1 MEKEAV
7 SRVRID
13 ANIKSMA
20 HKILSFG
27 SLNIDYVYSVDHFV
41 QKGET
46 LSSGALEIFSGGKG
60 LNQSIALGRA
70 GAEVFHAGAVGP
82 DGQFLVDLLREAG
95 VDTHLVK
102 QLESVRT
109 GNAIIQRDPAGN
121 NCILL
126 YGGANQ
132 AITREQAEESLEGF
146 GAGDYIVLQ
155 NEINQMPF
163 LMERARARGMRIVLN
178 PSPMNGRILEMP
190 LDCVDYL
197 ILNEVE
203 AAQILEADAPSLE
216 DEEAGEAM
224 AGLLKKK
231 FPGSR
236 IVLTLGENGSVYC
249 GEELLIR
256 QPAYTVKAV
265 DTTAAGDTFTGY
277 FIAGISRRM
286 PAGEALDA
294 AARAAA
300 LAVTRPGAAPS
311 IPAWEEVQAWRPT
324 PAAAPAIH

>member
-1 MEKEAV
+1 M
-7 SRVRID
+7 S
-13 ANIKSMA
+13 S
-20 HKILSFG
+20 KILTFG

-46 LSSGALEIFSGGKG
+46 LASSALEIFSGGKG
-60 LNQSIALGRA
+60 LNQSVALGRA

-82 DGQFLVDLLREAG
+82 DGQFLLDLLQEAG

-109 GNAIIQRDPAGN
+109 GNAIIQRDPEGN

-132 AITREQAEESLEGF
+132 AITREQVKESLEGF

-163 LMERARARGMRIVLN
+163 LMEQAHAKEMHIVLN
-178 PSPMNGRILEMP
+178 PSPMNGRIFEMP
-190 LDCVDYL
+190 LGCVDYL

-203 AAQILEADAPSLE
+203 AAQILEADTPALG
-216 DEEAGEAM
+216 DEKAALGDEKAGEAM
-224 AGLLKKK
+224 AELLKKK
-231 FPGSR
+231 FPRGR

-249 GEELLIR
+249 GEETRIR
-256 QPAYTVKAV
+256 QPAYAVRAV

-277 FIAGISRRM
+277 FIAGISRGM
-286 PAGEALDA
+286 SAEEALDTA
-294 AARAAA
+294 SRAAA
-300 LAVTRPGAAPS
+300 IAVTKPGAAPS
-311 IPAWEEVQAWRPT
+311 IPAWEQVQDWNPT

>member
-1 MEKEAV
+1 
-7 SRVRID
+7 
-13 ANIKSMA
+13 MA
-20 HKILSFG
+20 DKILSFG

-46 LSSGALEIFSGGKG
+46 LASGALEIFSGGKG
-60 LNQSIALGRA
+60 LNQSVALGRA

-82 DGQFLVDLLREAG
+82 DGQFLVDLLQEAG

-102 QLESVRT
+102 RLESVRT
-109 GNAIIQRDPAGN
+109 GNAIIQRDPEGN

-132 AITREQAEESLEGF
+132 AITREQVKESLEGF

-163 LMERARARGMRIVLN
+163 LMEQAHAKGMHIVLN
-178 PSPMNGRILEMP
+178 PSPMNGRIFEMP
-190 LDCVDYL
+190 LGCVDYL

-203 AAQILEADAPSLE
+203 AAQILEADAPALG
-216 DEEAGEAM
+216 DEKAALGDEKAGEAM
-224 AGLLKKK
+224 AELLKKK
-231 FPGSR
+231 FPRSR

-249 GEELLIR
+249 GEETRIR
-256 QPAYTVKAV
+256 QPAYAVRAV

-277 FIAGISRRM
+277 FIAGIGRGMS
-286 PAGEALDA
+286 AEEALDTA
-294 AARAAA
+294 SRAAA
-300 LAVTRPGAAPS
+300 IAVTKPGAAPS
-311 IPAWEEVQAWRPT
+311 IPAWEQVQDWNPT

>member
-1 MEKEAV
+1 M
-7 SRVRID
+7 S
-13 ANIKSMA
+13 S
-20 HKILSFG
+20 KILTFG

-46 LSSGALEIFSGGKG
+46 LASSALEIFSGGKG
-60 LNQSIALGRA
+60 LNQSVALGRA

-82 DGQFLVDLLREAG
+82 DGQFLLDLLQEAG

-109 GNAIIQRDPAGN
+109 GNAIIQRDPEGN

-132 AITREQAEESLEGF
+132 AITREQVKESLEGF

-163 LMERARARGMRIVLN
+163 LMEQAHAKGMHIVLN
-178 PSPMNGRILEMP
+178 PSPMNGRIFEMP
-190 LDCVDYL
+190 LGCVDYL

-203 AAQILEADAPSLE
+203 AAQILEADTPALG
-216 DEEAGEAM
+216 DEKAALGDEKAGEAM
-224 AGLLKKK
+224 AELLKKK
-231 FPGSR
+231 FPRGR

-249 GEELLIR
+249 GEETRIR
-256 QPAYTVKAV
+256 QPAYAVRAV

-277 FIAGISRRM
+277 FIAGISRGM
-286 PAGEALDA
+286 SAEEALDTA
-294 AARAAA
+294 SRAAA
-300 LAVTRPGAAPS
+300 IAVTKPGAAPS
-311 IPAWEEVQAWRPT
+311 IPAWEQVQDWNPT

>member
-1 MEKEAV
+1 
-7 SRVRID
+7 
-13 ANIKSMA
+13 MA
-20 HKILSFG
+20 DKILSFG

-46 LSSGALEIFSGGKG
+46 LASGALEIFSGGKG
-60 LNQSIALGRA
+60 LNQSVALGRA

-82 DGQFLVDLLREAG
+82 DGQFLLDLLQEAG

-102 QLESVRT
+102 RLESVRT
-109 GNAIIQRDPAGN
+109 GNAIIQRDPEGN

-132 AITREQAEESLEGF
+132 AITREQVKESLEGF

-163 LMERARARGMRIVLN
+163 LMEQAHAKEMHIVLN
-178 PSPMNGRILEMP
+178 PSPMNSRIFEMP
-190 LDCVDYL
+190 LGCVDYL

-203 AAQILEADAPSLE
+203 AAQILEADTPALG
-216 DEEAGEAM
+216 DEKAALGDEKAGEAM
-224 AGLLKKK
+224 AELLKKK
-231 FPGSR
+231 FPRSR

-249 GEELLIR
+249 GEETRIR
-256 QPAYTVKAV
+256 QPAYAVRAV

-277 FIAGISRRM
+277 FIAGISRGM
-286 PAGEALDA
+286 SAEEALDTA
-294 AARAAA
+294 SRAAA
-300 LAVTRPGAAPS
+300 IAVTKPGAAPS
-311 IPAWEEVQAWRPT
+311 IPAWEQVQDWNPT

>member
-1 MEKEAV
+1 
-7 SRVRID
+7 
-13 ANIKSMA
+13 MA
-20 HKILSFG
+20 DKILSFG

-46 LSSGALEIFSGGKG
+46 LASGALEIFSGGKG
-60 LNQSIALGRA
+60 LNQSVALGRA

-82 DGQFLVDLLREAG
+82 DGQFLLDLLQEAG

-102 QLESVRT
+102 RLESVRT
-109 GNAIIQRDPAGN
+109 GNAIIQRDPEGN

-132 AITREQAEESLEGF
+132 AITREQVKESLEGF

-163 LMERARARGMRIVLN
+163 LMEQAHAKEMHIVLN
-178 PSPMNGRILEMP
+178 PSPMNGRIFEMP
-190 LDCVDYL
+190 LGCVDYL

-203 AAQILEADAPSLE
+203 AAQILEADTPALG
-216 DEEAGEAM
+216 DEKAALGDEKAGEAM
-224 AGLLKKK
+224 AELLKKK
-231 FPGSR
+231 FPRSR

-249 GEELLIR
+249 GEETRIR
-256 QPAYTVKAV
+256 QPAYAVRAV

-277 FIAGISRRM
+277 FIAGIGRGMS
-286 PAGEALDA
+286 AEEALDTA
-294 AARAAA
+294 SRAAA
-300 LAVTRPGAAPS
+300 IAVTKPGAAPS
-311 IPAWEEVQAWRPT
+311 IPAWEQVQAWNPT

>member
-1 MEKEAV
+1 M
-7 SRVRID
+7 S
-13 ANIKSMA
+13 S
-20 HKILSFG
+20 KILSFG

-46 LSSGALEIFSGGKG
+46 LASGALEIFSGGKG
-60 LNQSIALGRA
+60 LNQSVALGRA

-82 DGQFLVDLLREAG
+82 DGQFLLDLLQEAG

-109 GNAIIQRDPAGN
+109 GNAIIQRDPEGN

-132 AITREQAEESLEGF
+132 AITREQVKKSLEGF

-163 LMERARARGMRIVLN
+163 LMEQAHAKGMHIVLN
-178 PSPMNGRILEMP
+178 PSPMNGRIFEMP
-190 LDCVDYL
+190 LGCVDYL

-203 AAQILEADAPSLE
+203 AAQILEADTPALG
-216 DEEAGEAM
+216 DEKAALGDEKAGEAM
-224 AGLLKKK
+224 AELLKKK
-231 FPGSR
+231 FPRGR

-249 GEELLIR
+249 GEETRIR
-256 QPAYTVKAV
+256 QPAYAVRAV

-277 FIAGISRRM
+277 FIAGISRGM
-286 PAGEALDA
+286 SAEEALDTA
-294 AARAAA
+294 SRAAA
-300 LAVTRPGAAPS
+300 IAVTKPGAAPS
-311 IPAWEEVQAWRPT
+311 IPAWEQVQDWNPT

>member
-1 MEKEAV
+1 M
-7 SRVRID
+7 S
-13 ANIKSMA
+13 S
-20 HKILSFG
+20 KILTFG

-46 LSSGALEIFSGGKG
+46 LASGALEIFSGGKG
-60 LNQSIALGRA
+60 LNQSVALGRA

-82 DGQFLVDLLREAG
+82 DGQFLLDLLQEAG

-102 QLESVRT
+102 RLESVRT
-109 GNAIIQRDPAGN
+109 GNAIIQRDPEGN

-132 AITREQAEESLEGF
+132 AITREQVKESLEGF

-163 LMERARARGMRIVLN
+163 LMEQAHAKGMHIVLN
-178 PSPMNGRILEMP
+178 PSPMNGRIFEMP
-190 LDCVDYL
+190 LGCVDYL

-203 AAQILEADAPSLE
+203 AAQILEADTPALG
-216 DEEAGEAM
+216 DEKAALGDEKAGEAM
-224 AGLLKKK
+224 AELLKKK
-231 FPGSR
+231 FPRGR

-249 GEELLIR
+249 GEETRIR
-256 QPAYTVKAV
+256 QPAYAVRAV

-277 FIAGISRRM
+277 FIAGISRGM
-286 PAGEALDA
+286 SAEEALDTA
-294 AARAAA
+294 SRAAA
-300 LAVTRPGAAPS
+300 IAVTKPGAAPS
-311 IPAWEEVQAWRPT
+311 IPAWEQVQDWNPT

>member
-1 MEKEAV
+1 M
-7 SRVRID
+7 S
-13 ANIKSMA
+13 S
-20 HKILSFG
+20 KILTFG

-46 LSSGALEIFSGGKG
+46 LASSALEIFSGGKG
-60 LNQSIALGRA
+60 LNQSVALGRA

-82 DGQFLVDLLREAG
+82 DGQFLVDLLQEAG

-102 QLESVRT
+102 RLESVRT
-109 GNAIIQRDPAGN
+109 GNAIIQRDPEGN

-132 AITREQAEESLEGF
+132 AITREQVKESLEGF

-163 LMERARARGMRIVLN
+163 LMEQAHAKGMHIVLN
-178 PSPMNGRILEMP
+178 PSPMNGRIFEMP
-190 LDCVDYL
+190 LGCVDYL

-203 AAQILEADAPSLE
+203 AAQILEADTPALG
-216 DEEAGEAM
+216 DEKAGEAM
-224 AGLLKKK
+224 AELLKKK
-231 FPGSR
+231 FPRSR

-249 GEELLIR
+249 GEETRIR
-256 QPAYTVKAV
+256 QPAYAVRAV

-277 FIAGISRRM
+277 FIAGISRGM
-286 PAGEALDA
+286 SAEEALDTA
-294 AARAAA
+294 SRAAA
-300 LAVTRPGAAPS
+300 IAVTKPGAAPS
-311 IPAWEEVQAWRPT
+311 IPAWEQVQDWNPT

>member
-1 MEKEAV
+1 M
-7 SRVRID
+7 S
-13 ANIKSMA
+13 S
-20 HKILSFG
+20 KILIFG

-46 LSSGALEIFSGGKG
+46 LASGALEIFSGGKG
-60 LNQSIALGRA
+60 LNQSVALGRA

-82 DGQFLVDLLREAG
+82 DGQFLVDLLQEAG

-102 QLESVRT
+102 RLESVRT
-109 GNAIIQRDPAGN
+109 GNAIIQRDPEGN

-132 AITREQAEESLEGF
+132 AITREQVKESLEGF

-163 LMERARARGMRIVLN
+163 LMEQAHAKGMHIVLN
-178 PSPMNGRILEMP
+178 PSPMNGRIFEMP
-190 LDCVDYL
+190 LGCVDYL

-203 AAQILEADAPSLE
+203 AAQILEADTPALG
-216 DEEAGEAM
+216 DEKAALGDEKAGEAM
-224 AGLLKKK
+224 AELLKKK
-231 FPGSR
+231 FPRSR

-249 GEELLIR
+249 GEETRIR
-256 QPAYTVKAV
+256 QPAYAVRAV

-277 FIAGISRRM
+277 FIAGISRGM
-286 PAGEALDA
+286 SAEEALDTA
-294 AARAAA
+294 SRAAA
-300 LAVTRPGAAPS
+300 IAVTKPGAAPS
-311 IPAWEEVQAWRPT
+311 IPAWEQVQAWNPT

>member
-1 MEKEAV
+1 M
-7 SRVRID
+7 S
-13 ANIKSMA
+13 S
-20 HKILSFG
+20 KILTFG

-46 LSSGALEIFSGGKG
+46 LASSALEIFSGGKG
-60 LNQSIALGRA
+60 LNQSVALGRA

-82 DGQFLVDLLREAG
+82 DGQFLLDLLQEAG

-109 GNAIIQRDPAGN
+109 GNAIIQRDPEGN

-132 AITREQAEESLEGF
+132 AITREQVKKSLEGF

-163 LMERARARGMRIVLN
+163 LMEQAHAKGMHIVLN
-178 PSPMNGRILEMP
+178 PSPMNGRIFEMP
-190 LDCVDYL
+190 LGCVDYL

-203 AAQILEADAPSLE
+203 AAQILEADTPALG
-216 DEEAGEAM
+216 DEKAALGDEKAGEAM
-224 AGLLKKK
+224 AELLKKK
-231 FPGSR
+231 FPRSR
-236 IVLTLGENGSVYC
+236 IVLTLGEKGAVYC
-249 GEELLIR
+249 GEETRIR
-256 QPAYTVKAV
+256 QPAYAV
-265 DTTAAGDTFTGY
+265 RAMDTTAAGDTFTGY
-277 FIAGISRRM
+277 FIAGISRGM
-286 PAGEALDA
+286 SAEEALDTA
-294 AARAAA
+294 SRAAA
-300 LAVTRPGAAPS
+300 IAVTKPGAAPS
-311 IPAWEEVQAWRPT
+311 IPAWEQVQDWNPT

>member
-1 MEKEAV
+1 M
-7 SRVRID
+7 S
-13 ANIKSMA
+13 S
-20 HKILSFG
+20 KILTFG

-46 LSSGALEIFSGGKG
+46 LASGALEIFSGGKG
-60 LNQSIALGRA
+60 LNQSVALGRA

-82 DGQFLVDLLREAG
+82 DGQFLLDLLQEAG

-102 QLESVRT
+102 RLESVRT
-109 GNAIIQRDPAGN
+109 GNAIIQRDPEGN

-132 AITREQAEESLEGF
+132 AITREQVKESLEGF

-163 LMERARARGMRIVLN
+163 LMEQAHAKEMHIVLN
-178 PSPMNGRILEMP
+178 PSPMNSRIFEMP
-190 LDCVDYL
+190 LGCVDYL

-203 AAQILEADAPSLE
+203 AAQILEADAPALG
-216 DEEAGEAM
+216 DEKAALGDEKMGEAM
-224 AGLLKKK
+224 AELLKKK
-231 FPGSR
+231 FPRSR
-236 IVLTLGENGSVYC
+236 IVLTLGEKGAVYC
-249 GEELLIR
+249 GEETRIR
-256 QPAYTVKAV
+256 QPAYAVRAV

-277 FIAGISRRM
+277 FIAGISRGM
-286 PAGEALDA
+286 SAEEALDTA
-294 AARAAA
+294 SRAAA
-300 LAVTRPGAAPS
+300 IAVTKPGAAPS
-311 IPAWEEVQAWRPT
+311 IPAWEQVQDWNPT